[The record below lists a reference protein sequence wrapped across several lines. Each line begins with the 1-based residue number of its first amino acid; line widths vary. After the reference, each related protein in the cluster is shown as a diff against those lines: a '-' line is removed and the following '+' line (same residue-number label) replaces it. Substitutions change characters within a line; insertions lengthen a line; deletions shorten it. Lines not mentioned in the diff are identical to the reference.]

1 LFCPEILCVIFQA
14 LHKPEMLESGF
25 VKAGS
30 DLLSVFG
37 GIVFSGLLE
46 VSVLSGF
53 LKFSDLINAMFGPVF
68 EP

>member
-1 LFCPEILCVIFQA
+1 
-14 LHKPEMLESGF
+14 MLESGF